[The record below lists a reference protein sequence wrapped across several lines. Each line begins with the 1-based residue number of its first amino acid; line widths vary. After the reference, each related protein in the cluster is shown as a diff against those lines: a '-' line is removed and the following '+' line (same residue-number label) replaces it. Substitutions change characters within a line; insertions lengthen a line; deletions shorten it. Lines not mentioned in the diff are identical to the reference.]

1 MTAASAATRAT
12 TATAAGAAAAV
23 PPGNAPARGAIPSL
37 QAAPDVTSLR
47 CLTLPGWQD
56 SGPAHW
62 QTRWEA
68 LHGMRRVEQAD
79 WQWPRRGDWTA
90 RLDEVVLADAES
102 RMPIVLVAHSLGCH
116 LVAAWAAHSRHAGRV
131 RAALL
136 VAPPDTEALD
146 LPQLRTWRPMVRQAL
161 PFAATVVA
169 SSDDPYCQL
178 DRARGLA
185 LDWGAEWLPA
195 GVGGHLNADSGL
207 GDWPAGLAILA
218 ALLRRAAARF
228 PAPAA

>member
-1 MTAASAATRAT
+1 MAASAATQE
-12 TATAAGAAAAV
+12 AA
-23 PPGNAPARGAIPSL
+23 PETPSL
-37 QAAPDVTSLR
+37 R
-47 CLTLPGWQD
+47 FLTLPGWQS
-56 SGPAHW
+56 SGPTHW

-68 LHGMRRVEQAD
+68 LRGMHRVEQAD

-90 RLDEVVLADAES
+90 RLDEVVADDAGS
-102 RMPIVLVAHSLGCH
+102 GLPVVLVAHSLGCH

-169 SSDDPYCQL
+169 SGDDPYSRL
-178 DRARGLA
+178 DRAHGLA
-185 LDWGAEWLPA
+185 LDWSAGWLPA
-195 GVGGHLNADSGL
+195 GAGGHLNADSGL
-207 GDWPAGLAILA
+207 GDWPAGLAILD
-218 ALLRRAAARF
+218 ALLRAAAQPR
-228 PAPAA
+228 PAPASSPLQSPNRHRPT